1 MKPFFVVAR
10 CIPIDIDNFN
20 IGALKDINDCL
31 KRGELVSMFP
41 EGHINDGSGEMRQFK
56 SGMVLMAMRADVPI
70 IKHPIEKDDTDL
82 SLAAEAAIARG
93 VTELYVYAALG
104 GRLDHTVANLQLLA
118 SLATRGI
125 RATLI
130 GADGVAVTALSEKQ
144 SAHFTPRTGI
154 FSVFAHGGPCEGV
167 SLSGVKY
174 PLSFATLTPDRP
186 LGISNEFVKDAATVS
201 LVRGTLLLF
210 YSTRDGDMPTVF

>member
-1 MKPFFVVAR
+1 MKLCYIFGAGEPSLPTAIPAR
-10 CIPIDIDNFN
+10 D
-20 IGALKDINDCL
+20 
-31 KRGELVSMFP
+31 EVLVIAADGGYPLACKVFGKPDLAVGDFDSL
-41 EGHINDGSGEMRQFK
+41 GHIPT
-56 SGMVLMAMRADVPI
+56 DVPI
-70 IKHPIEKDDTDL
+70 IKHPAEKDDTDL

-93 VTELYVYAALG
+93 ATELYIYAALG